1 MRRHSTFRSSGR
13 CGQFA
18 RVGLLAGAISTIG
31 LGVARAQ
38 TPSSTDGPWQTYGTE
53 NGEWRSYAGDIAG
66 TKYSPL
72 DQIDADNFSELEIA
86 WEWTSV
92 DALVSRSTPGG
103 GEWWAPLDT
112 IVESLVDD
120 TPNLY
125 RDSQPP
131 NLSRLQATPLMV
143 GGVLYFNTPLSQ
155 GVAVDAATGQTL
167 WAHYYR
173 RFTHVLLRSVHRASI
188 SRHTRA
194 RNGCAIR
201 SVDA

>member
-1 MRRHSTFRSSGR
+1 MRRQTTFRSSGR
-13 CGQFA
+13 CSQFA
-18 RVGLLAGAISTIG
+18 RLGLLVAAISTIG
-31 LGVARAQ
+31 VGAARAQ
-38 TPSSTDGPWQTYGTE
+38 APSSATGPWQTYGTE

-72 DQIDADNFSELEIA
+72 DQIDADNFSQLEIA
-86 WEWTSV
+86 CEWTSV
-92 DALVSRSTPGG
+92 DALISRSAPGG

-112 IVESLVDD
+112 IVESLVEE

-155 GVAVDAATGQTL
+155 GVAVDATTGQTL
-167 WAHYYR
+167 WVFLSLIH
-173 RFTHVLLRSVHRASI
+173 I
-188 SRHTRA
+188 
-194 RNGCAIR
+194 
-201 SVDA
+201 